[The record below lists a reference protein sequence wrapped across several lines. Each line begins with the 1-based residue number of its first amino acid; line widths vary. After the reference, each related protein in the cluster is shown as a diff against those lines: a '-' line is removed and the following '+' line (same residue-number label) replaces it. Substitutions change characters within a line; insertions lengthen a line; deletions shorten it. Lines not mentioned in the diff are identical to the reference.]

1 MQDKLSDQEA
11 TRYSRHLL
19 LSQIGEA
26 GQIKLKNAHA
36 VVVGA
41 GGLGSPVCL
50 YLAAAGVGKIT
61 IIDPDTIEVT
71 NLQRQILYKTNH
83 VGREKAQMAANQ
95 MQALNPLIEVQAIV
109 KKVENCNFAQVIQ
122 AATAVLDCT
131 DNVSSRYFINQA
143 CVQARIPLI
152 SAAAIRGEGQFMMF
166 NFKQQTSPCYHCVF
180 PDLDGEEAGLNC
192 SNAGVVGPLLGL
204 MGSKQALAFVKYVVK
219 PESCS
224 FAKLTVID
232 IWSEQ
237 NRQFNLAA
245 DPACPVCTAT
255 QL

>member
-1 MQDKLSDQEA
+1 MLDKLSDQEA

-19 LSQIGEA
+19 LGQIGEQ

-61 IIDPDTIEVT
+61 IIDPDVIEVT
-71 NLQRQILYKTNH
+71 NLQRQVLYKTNH
-83 VGREKAQMAANQ
+83 IGRGKAQMAANQ
-95 MQALNPLIEVQAIV
+95 MQALNPLIEVNAV
-109 KKVENCNFAQVIQ
+109 ERKVESSNFLKLIEE
-122 AATAVLDCT
+122 ATAVLDCT
-131 DNVSSRYFINQA
+131 DNISSRYFINQS
-143 CVQARIPLI
+143 CVSAKVPLI

-166 NFKQQTSPCYHCVF
+166 NFRQHKSPCYHCVF
-180 PDLDGEEAGLNC
+180 PDLDNEQSGLNC

-204 MGSKQALAFVKYVVK
+204 MGSKQALEFVKYVVQ

-224 FAKLTVID
+224 FAQLHMID

-237 NRQFNLAA
+237 NRQFKLTA
-245 DPACPVCTAT
+245 DPTCPVCSG
-255 QL
+255 